1 MIDYKAKIRKLL
13 ALAES
18 DNENEAKA
26 ALLKA
31 KELMMEHKLSEG
43 DFNKKD
49 SNVKRLITNYS
60 YTKRGE
66 IWIGALAMI
75 LGENY
80 CCRVAVTK
88 GQREQ
93 KGTVMFVG
101 FEDDVDLCNEIF
113 SYAVDTIRSLSKQY
127 LKQKGRTSSTKYN
140 NIIMRS
146 YAIGFVEGIRSAYEE
161 QKKDHE
167 KDWGLVLVRAK
178 EVDEACTDFRKDNY
192 RGKGTAINAGSHSAG
207 FEEGSKF
214 NPKKLL
220 K

>member
-1 MIDYKAKIRKLL
+1 MIDYRTKIQKLL

-31 KELMMEHKLSEG
+31 KELMMEHKLSEK
-43 DFNKKD
+43 DFIKKE
-49 SNVKRLITNYS
+49 SNVKKIITNYS

-66 IWIGALAMI
+66 FWIGALAMI

-80 CCRVAVTK
+80 CCRVAAAK
-88 GQREQ
+88 GYGEQ
-93 KGTVMFVG
+93 KRTIMFVG
-101 FEDDVDLCNEIF
+101 LEEDADLCNEIF
-113 SYAVDTIRSLSKQY
+113 SYAVDTIRELSEQY
-127 LKQKGRTSSTKYN
+127 LKNKGKTSSTKYN
-140 NIIMRS
+140 NMIKRS
-146 YAIGFVEGIRSAYEE
+146 YAIGFVEGIKLAYDE
-161 QKKDHE
+161 QRADHE

-178 EVDEACTDFRKDNY
+178 EVDEACTNFRKDNY
-192 RGKGTAINAGSHSAG
+192 KGKGTTINTGSHNAGL
-207 FEEGSKF
+207 EEGSKF

>member
-1 MIDYKAKIRKLL
+1 MIDYRVKIQKLL

-31 KELMMEHKLSEG
+31 KELMMEHKLSED

-49 SNVKRLITNYS
+49 SKVKRLITDYT

-66 IWIGALAMI
+66 FWIGVLAMI

-80 CCRVAVTK
+80 CCRVAVAK
-88 GQREQ
+88 GQGEQ

-101 FEDDVDLCNEIF
+101 LEEDVDLCNEIF
-113 SYAVDTIRSLSKQY
+113 SYAVDTIRLLSKQY
-127 LKQKGRTSSTKYN
+127 LKQKGKTSSTKYN
-140 NIIMRS
+140 NIIMKS

-167 KDWGLVLVRAK
+167 KDWGLILVRAK
-178 EVDEACTDFRKDNY
+178 EVDEACTSFRKDNY
-192 RGKGTAINAGSHSAG
+192 RGKGVSINTGSHNDG
-207 FEEGSKF
+207 FKEGSKF